1 MLGYLGVGVDGKVE
15 GRERGGGVGM
25 ESKGKGRTG
34 GRKGRILATIF
45 LFFVRDARQHK
56 PTYPSLPPSL
66 PPSLQVALDFH
77 RLRDRAPYL
86 FLSPAL
92 NKFYYALMGLRD
104 FFVRSCKNL
113 PEKVELWCDGKQ
125 VVLPPQTES
134 FIVLNINS
142 HAGGVELWPEYS
154 MGGGMEGWVG
164 REGGREGGREEGREG
179 GREKATTLW
188 RDLAWVLQKPSRS
201 STPSIVRS
209 LRRRHLIL
217 L

>member
-1 MLGYLGVGVDGKVE
+1 MDRWELRMTEAVPSLDRHKQPVKYMLGYLGVGVDGK
-15 GRERGGGVGM
+15 
-25 ESKGKGRTG
+25 
-34 GRKGRILATIF
+34 
-45 LFFVRDARQHK
+45 
-56 PTYPSLPPSL
+56 
-66 PPSLQVALDFH
+66 VALDFH

-154 MGGGMEGWVG
+154 MGGGMEG
-164 REGGREGGREEGREG
+164 
-179 GREKATTLW
+179 
-188 RDLAWVLQKPSRS
+188 
-201 STPSIVRS
+201 
-209 LRRRHLIL
+209 
-217 L
+217 